1 MEKAPDIEDEVP
13 DHELLEMETRKL
25 KKVLGEMHEGDR
37 EILLMKYQHELSIKE
52 IADMLDKSESAVK
65 MRIKRAKSKAQ
76 QMKKDMFKEEE

>member
-1 MEKAPDIEDEVP
+1 
-13 DHELLEMETRKL
+13 
-25 KKVLGEMHEGDR
+25 
-37 EILLMKYQHELSIKE
+37 MKYQHELSIKE